1 MWNTTY
7 QLHAE
12 ITAYTPSKGITHS
25 HTQTQTN
32 QHYVHYSGGET
43 TPRYKIPL
51 TSQPCGIQRLNKE
64 IVVGCM
70 DDSLTSFTL
79 KGRRQWT
86 LQLPASLTCMELLHH
101 RPRSFKAVLVAL
113 QNREIRIYKDKFLV
127 NCITMDVSNWRENP
141 VIWSQSHTLTH
152 THTHTHTH
160 TLKDVVVGLKFGQFG
175 REDGVLVT
183 VTQRGALIIKI
194 LKRSVIF
201 EVKDLTPGPPAAQL
215 EKLNIPKRT
224 KVYVEQMAREKANST
239 GQLIYN
245 TS

>member
-1 MWNTTY
+1 
-7 QLHAE
+7 
-12 ITAYTPSKGITHS
+12 
-25 HTQTQTN
+25 
-32 QHYVHYSGGET
+32 
-43 TPRYKIPL
+43 
-51 TSQPCGIQRLNKE
+51 
-64 IVVGCM
+64 M

-160 TLKDVVVGLKFGQFG
+160 TQGCGGGSEVWAVWQG
-175 REDGVLVT
+175 RWSPCHCDPAGSPDHQDPKEIGDIRGERPNTRASRCSAGETQYSQENQSLCRADGERESQLY
-183 VTQRGALIIKI
+183 
-194 LKRSVIF
+194 RSVNIQHILR
-201 EVKDLTPGPPAAQL
+201 VLALSLSLSSHAQCVPAG
-215 EKLNIPKRT
+215 
-224 KVYVEQMAREKANST
+224 S
-239 GQLIYN
+239 G
-245 TS
+245 